1 MAFYIG
7 PVLTLRDP
15 AAGEKAFASLEVD
28 PTIEGAW
35 LFDRNKQLVAKWG
48 SATDGPFATACSDR
62 SNIADSGSRTAGQ
75 GIGGSARHCGGP
87 GHRHVISAGQ
97 YADLEAQLAEFAQI
111 GRCHAG
117 FAMFIAVGLSWRL
130 QRSIS
135 LPIIALT
142 GATQHVAQQADYSI
156 RVESNARAEL
166 KTLQDAFNGML
177 EHIQSSD
184 RALQQAHDEL
194 EERVFART
202 AELMQEVARRTSI
215 QEALERAKEAAE
227 AANLAKSE
235 FLANMSH
242 EIRTPLNGILG
253 FTDLLLSAEDECTT
267 EDRREY
273 LQTIHRSGHHLLEL
287 ISDVLDISK
296 IEAGRLEVER
306 IPCSPHQIIAD
317 VVSVLRVR
325 ARKGLRLELQCRTRL
340 PDTVQSDPARLRQL
354 LMNLIGNAIKFTEQG
369 DIRIDRR
376 HDRRAACRCCSSM
389 S

>member
-1 MAFYIG
+1 M
-7 PVLTLRDP
+7 
-15 AAGEKAFASLEVD
+15 
-28 PTIEGAW
+28 
-35 LFDRNKQLVAKWG
+35 
-48 SATDGPFATACSDR
+48 
-62 SNIADSGSRTAGQ
+62 
-75 GIGGSARHCGGP
+75 
-87 GHRHVISAGQ
+87 
-97 YADLEAQLAEFAQI
+97 
-111 GRCHAG
+111 
-117 FAMFIAVGLSWRL
+117 
-130 QRSIS
+130 
-135 LPIIALT
+135 
-142 GATQHVAQQADYSI
+142 
-156 RVESNARAEL
+156 
-166 KTLQDAFNGML
+166 QDAFNGML

-184 RALQQAHDEL
+184 RALQRAHDEL

-242 EIRTPLNGILG
+242 EIRTPLNGIIG
-253 FTDLLLSAEDECTT
+253 FTDLLLSAEAECTA

-273 LQTIHRSGHHLLEL
+273 LHTIQRSGHHLLEL

-325 ARKGLRLELQCRTRL
+325 AREKGLRLELQCRTRL

-354 LMNLIGNAIKFTEQG
+354 LINLIGNAIKFTEQG
-369 DIRIDRR
+369 DIRIIAGITDEPPTLLQIDVVDTGMGIPAEKVAKIFEPFTQADNSMTRR
-376 HDRRAACRCCSSM
+376 FGGTGLGLAICRRIAEALGGSVTVVSELGQAAPSPPPSTPVRSKPPTAPTCLSRTSTPSGRMPGQPPPTSTARASWSSM
-389 S
+389 TGTRIAS

>member
-1 MAFYIG
+1 MFLRRSLSIRTKMMLLSCASAGSALIMAFLGFAVNGVQTLAAAKFRELENRAQLMAFYIG

-62 SNIADSGSRTAGQ
+62 SNWRIPGVALLDKVSVAQPVIVAGQ
-75 GIGGSARHCGGP
+75 DIGTLYLRANS
-87 GHRHVISAGQ
+87 Q
-97 YADLEAQLAEFAQI
+97 DLEAQLAEFAQT
-111 GRCHAG
+111 GG
-117 FAMFIAVGLSWRL
+117 VMLGVAMFIAVGLSWRL

-142 GATQHVAQQADYSI
+142 RATQHVAQQADYSI

-253 FTDLLLSAEDECTT
+253 FTDLLLE
-267 EDRREY
+267 RR
-273 LQTIHRSGHHLLEL
+273 
-287 ISDVLDISK
+287 
-296 IEAGRLEVER
+296 
-306 IPCSPHQIIAD
+306 
-317 VVSVLRVR
+317 
-325 ARKGLRLELQCRTRL
+325 
-340 PDTVQSDPARLRQL
+340 
-354 LMNLIGNAIKFTEQG
+354 
-369 DIRIDRR
+369 RR
-376 HDRRAACRCCSSM
+376 MHDRRPARVPADDPSQRPPPAGTDQRRAGHFQNRGGPAGGRADSLLATSNHCGRRLCAAGAERGRRG
-389 S
+389 